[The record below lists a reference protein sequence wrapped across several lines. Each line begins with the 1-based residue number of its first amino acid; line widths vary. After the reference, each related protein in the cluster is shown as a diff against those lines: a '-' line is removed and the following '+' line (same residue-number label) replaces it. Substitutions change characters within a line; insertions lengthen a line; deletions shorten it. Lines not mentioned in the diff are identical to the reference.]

1 MLAPFPSWFFTL
13 GYGQSLKFSSFFY
26 VWQKAKGGGWSQR
39 KSKMLEHLVQKQFA
53 PG

>member
-1 MLAPFPSWFFTL
+1 MDKALS
-13 GYGQSLKFSSFFY
+13 SLLFFY

-53 PG
+53 LG